1 MKTVATVALSDFPF
15 WEMCMQK
22 LKTQVDEIFV
32 RIDGTKP
39 NKLDELI
46 ASGLVPKENIF
57 ISDVAWNRWNWR
69 CEMLEQIKNANADLV
84 LIPDH
89 DEMYCDGIVEEL
101 KEFWASGKPMMFFEF
116 TNPTIDDRVIPELNG
131 KPYPSMAHCS
141 VFRYRADLTYFPYCG
156 LAQPTQYA
164 NMPDSRFYAKTKIK
178 HFCFYTKELE
188 DEKKKWV
195 INEYGVF

>member
-15 WEMCMQK
+15 WKMCMEK
-22 LKTQVDEIFV
+22 LRTQVDEIHV

-46 ASGLVPKENIF
+46 ESKLADSIF
-57 ISDVAWNRWNWR
+57 ISQLEWNRWNWR
-69 CEMLEQIKNANADLV
+69 NEMLEMIKGRNADIV

-89 DEMYCDGIVEEL
+89 DEMYEDTIVEEL
-101 KEFWASGKPMMFFEF
+101 KEFWLSGKDMMFFEF
-116 TNPTIDDRVIPELNG
+116 YNPTIDNRIIPELNG
-131 KPYPSMAHCS
+131 KGYPSLAHCS
-141 VFRYRADLTYFPYCG
+141 AFRYKPELTYYPYCG

-164 NMPDSRFYAKTKIK
+164 NGGSRFNAKTKVK

-188 DEKKKWV
+188 IEKKAWV
-195 INEYGVF
+195 KKEYGIF